1 MRTSSTSLLT
11 LSLLPLAL
19 AACGDDP
26 PSPTEVRTAIHDDL
40 GYVLHEGKAASDAST
55 ANLPSTSVFSLATV
69 DPTGGAARVLA
80 PLTDRITTAVKNRQ
94 SLTGDSVTMF
104 DPDAITMT
112 LEQELFTDANY
123 LGDGVYRVP
132 ASMVCET
139 TVYNPDGSTTQSI
152 DPDCAAQLDKIQ
164 LRVRVASED
173 GGIRFYIQLD
183 ANHDEPLSIF
193 LAHDKLAITINLDDA
208 TDAMIALAQIEGQQ
222 APNAD
227 LSGSITGS
235 LQILGAAHARVALSF
250 DRAISIK
257 LADQG
262 LPLDGPDATRF
273 TSAAAQ
279 VIDVELDGNAPKAKL
294 ALGLGETTAH
304 IPGDATLVPAEPAR
318 DVDLGGFTV
327 SASFQGNTL
336 SLDNIS
342 LGSKTTT
349 VSVGGQQAVAIDLN
363 PNNGRSLSATIVA
376 DPATGSEELHVTP
389 RLEIVESINHTLLG
403 DEPPVYD
410 VTHVLLD
417 GVLRG
422 SDASTQ
428 VQVVSG
434 SFAIETNPAQ
444 YGFSAS
450 AGQCVSGTDTY
461 DSTTYTYFTQ
471 YSVGACL

>member
-1 MRTSSTSLLT
+1 MRTSSTLLLT
-11 LSLLPLAL
+11 LAL

-26 PSPTEVRTAIHDDL
+26 PSPAEVRTAIHDDL
-40 GYVLHEGKAASDAST
+40 GHILTEGKAASDAST
-55 ANLPSTSVFSLATV
+55 ANLPSTAAFSLATV

-94 SLTGDSVTMF
+94 SVTGDTVTMF
-104 DPDAITMT
+104 DPDAITKT
-112 LEQELFTDANY
+112 LEDELFTDANY

-139 TVYNPDGSTTQSI
+139 TVSNPDGTTTQTI

-173 GGIRFYIQLD
+173 DAIRFFIQLD
-183 ANHDEPLSIF
+183 ANHDEPLSF
-193 LAHDKLAITINLDDA
+193 LLAHDRLAVTINLDEA
-208 TDAMIALAQIEGQQ
+208 TDAMIAIAQIEGQQ

-235 LQILGAAHARVALSF
+235 LTILGAAHAQLALSF

-262 LPLDGPDATRF
+262 AALDGPDATRF
-273 TSAAAQ
+273 TSVAAQ
-279 VIDVELDGNAPKAKL
+279 VIAVELDGNAPKAKL
-294 ALGLGETTAH
+294 DLGLGETTAH
-304 IPGDATLVPAEPAR
+304 LPGDATLVPAQPAR
-318 DVDLGGFTV
+318 DLDLGGLTV
-327 SASFQGNTL
+327 NASFQGNTL

-342 LGSKTTT
+342 LGTKTTT

-363 PNNGRSLSATIVA
+363 ANDGRTLNATITA
-376 DPATGSEELHVTP
+376 DPATGLETLAVSP
-389 RLEIVESINHTLLG
+389 RLDLTESIDHALLG
-403 DEPPVYD
+403 DDQPVYD

-417 GVLRG
+417 GSLRG
-422 SDASTQ
+422 SDASSQ
-428 VQVVSG
+428 VEVVTG
-434 SFAIETNPAQ
+434 TFAITTSPAQ
-444 YGFSAS
+444 YGFSAT

-461 DSTTYTYFTQ
+461 DSTSGSYFTR